1 MRTGTRAV
9 WPVGAALAW
18 LGSMVWVGS
27 QIGIDG
33 VGVGLVLSTVVTLP
47 IVAVLLWLDRRRR
60 ERPRLLAS
68 AFAWGATIAA
78 FCSIWSQQWLHSLVD
93 ATMGT
98 QVGEW
103 VRPLVITP
111 VTEEVLKGLFLLW
124 LLVHRRRE
132 ITGVLDAVVLAGL
145 AGAGFSFTENSL
157 YFGRAV
163 MDAAGAAA
171 SDDTAIITLGVL
183 LLMRVGMVPFFHPL
197 MVALTGIGVG
207 IAASARRRAGAPV
220 GPCPSSRAC
229 SWPSPCTVCG
239 TGPVSRAPILIS
251 SSRSTAPC
259 SCLSSSPSSSSPSC
273 SGAAR
278 AGRSPRLRPNA
289 RRRSPCRWWPRPPAG
304 GR

>member
-207 IAASARRRAGAPV
+207 IAASARRRAGRTLPV
-220 GPCPSSRAC
+220 VAGLFVAVALHGV
-229 SWPSPCTVCG
+229 WDWAGLASPDPYLLFKIYGAVLV
-239 TGPVSRAPILIS
+239 PVFVAVLVL
-251 SSRSTAPC
+251 A
-259 SCLSSSPSSSSPSC
+259 LV
-273 SGAAR
+273 
-278 AGRSPRLRPNA
+278 L
-289 RRRSPCRWWPRPPAG
+289 RRRE
-304 GR
+304 GRKIAAAAS